1 MVNFCSMARVGVI
14 KVLEYRLGYSSMVN
28 YRYVRAIVINC
39 RYNLTRTRYV
49 EYLGSV
55 KHGWCIDRMLA
66 RYCTYEYGKKYFAVH
81 RLLKFAHVSD
91 FLILNVSRVEVYF
104 KWYVGPGVKYKIS
117 DMVTYQRI
125 ITDRGRQI
133 RPDKPVNFE
142 DSLYKILSQMVK
154 VLRGDAS
161 DNPYTELC

>member
-1 MVNFCSMARVGVI
+1 MARVGVI

-28 YRYVRAIVINC
+28 YRFVRAVVVNR

-49 EYLGSV
+49 EYLGFV

-125 ITDRGRQI
+125 ITD
-133 RPDKPVNFE
+133 KPVNFE
-142 DSLYKILSQMVK
+142 DGLYKILSQMVK
-154 VLRGDAS
+154 VLRGEAS

>member
-1 MVNFCSMARVGVI
+1 MARVGVI
-14 KVLEYRLGYSSMVN
+14 KVLESQLGYSSMVN
-28 YRYVRAIVINC
+28 YRYVRGIVMN
-39 RYNLTRTRYV
+39 RQYNLTRTRYV

-55 KHGWCIDRMLA
+55 KHGWCISRILG
-66 RYCTYEYGKKYFAVH
+66 RYCTYEYGKKYFSVH

-117 DMVTYQRI
+117 DMVTFQRI
-125 ITDRGRQI
+125 ITDRGTQI
-133 RPDKPVNFE
+133 RFDKPVNFE

-154 VLRGDAS
+154 VLRDEAS